1 MNRLITNILL
11 THLITTIFGC
21 SPEKG
26 YTSYKSVSNDGLGVN
41 PIIFKIPKKIVNS
54 SKKNIFL
61 RLRNNNDYPYS
72 NIFLLACLRSG
83 DDKIYN
89 DTLEYA
95 MSSVDGSWLG
105 TGFNEIK
112 ESKLWWKGGVI
123 LSNQKPLT
131 IEISQAV
138 RNNGEEKGVSKLK
151 GIISVGISIEDQ

>member
-1 MNRLITNILL
+1 M
-11 THLITTIFGC
+11 
-21 SPEKG
+21 
-26 YTSYKSVSNDGLGVN
+26 SVSNDGLGVN

-151 GIISVGISIEDQ
+151 GIVSVGISIEDQ